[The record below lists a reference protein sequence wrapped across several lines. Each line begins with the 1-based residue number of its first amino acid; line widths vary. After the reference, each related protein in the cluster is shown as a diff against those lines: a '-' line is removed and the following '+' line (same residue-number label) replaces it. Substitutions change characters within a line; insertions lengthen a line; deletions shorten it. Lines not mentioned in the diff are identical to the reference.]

1 MPNRVRIIVQSDLMS
16 FSETINEEFAEK
28 RLEEIK
34 KTYNQFVLSK
44 MARDENWED
53 DNGLLVTTHLIKE

>member
-16 FSETINEEFAEK
+16 FAETINEEYAEK
-28 RLEEIK
+28 RLEEIRK
-34 KTYNQFVLSK
+34 QYEYFKLSK
-44 MARDENWED
+44 ERREADWV